1 MLMFNYELKQVRY
14 YFKHVVIT
22 KTRFTNKFRL
32 SIVNVQFR
40 LLHDQ
45 LFIQSLLHH
54 YL

>member
-1 MLMFNYELKQVRY
+1 MLMLNYELEQVRY

-22 KTRFTNKFRL
+22 ETRFANKFRF
-32 SIVNVQFR
+32 SIVNVQLR

-45 LFIQSLLHH
+45 LFIQSLFYY